1 MKRKFI
7 LIFAVAAA
15 LIALSGCYHSVGEI
29 DGLELYTNKSKKDA
43 FVGVYFWDGDENN
56 TTIVIPD
63 EYEGCIPDEYEGCA
77 VTAFGGAFDIG
88 VPVCFDVIYRTESLI
103 SENVSLQSVIQ
114 NENGEYTGL
123 NIENVDFNL
132 SIGAKINDIDGVDVK
147 RVMAVYVVKDPSAV
161 YYREDDFIALYL
173 PRFYITCSD
182 ENETFFS
189 QDGKLYYKSSRE
201 LVDMFYYTDFE
212 IDYD

>member
-1 MKRKFI
+1 MKRTLT
-7 LIFAVAAA
+7 LIAVAAA
-15 LIALSGCYHSVGEI
+15 ALIVLSGCYNSVGDI

-43 FVGVYFWDGDENN
+43 FVGVYFWDGDANS
-56 TTIVIPD
+56 TTIV
-63 EYEGCIPDEYEGCA
+63 IPDEYEGCA
-77 VTAFGGAFDIG
+77 VTAFGGSYDIG
-88 VPVCFDVIYRTESLI
+88 VPVGFDVIYRTESLI

-123 NIENVDFNL
+123 NIEYVDFHL
-132 SIGAKINDIDGVDVK
+132 SIGAKISDIDGVDVK
-147 RVMAVYVVKDPSAV
+147 CVMAVYVVKDPSAV

>member
-1 MKRKFI
+1 MKRTLT
-7 LIFAVAAA
+7 LIAVAAVS
-15 LIALSGCYHSVGEI
+15 LIALSGCYHSVGDI

-43 FVGVYFWDGDENN
+43 FVGVYFWDGDANS
-56 TTIVIPD
+56 TTIV
-63 EYEGCIPDEYEGCA
+63 IPDEYEGCA
-77 VTAFGGAFDIG
+77 VTAFGGSYDIG
-88 VPVCFDVIYRTESLI
+88 VPVGFDVIYRTESLI

-123 NIENVDFNL
+123 NIENVDFHL
-132 SIGAKINDIDGVDVK
+132 SIGAKVNDIDGVDVK
-147 RVMAVYVVKDPSAV
+147 CVMAVYVVKDPSAV

>member
-1 MKRKFI
+1 MKRTLT
-7 LIFAVAAA
+7 LIAVAATA

-29 DGLELYTNKSKKDA
+29 DGLELYTSKSKKDA
-43 FVGVYFWDGDENN
+43 FVGVYFWDGDANN

-63 EYEGCIPDEYEGCA
+63 EYAGCA

-88 VPVCFDVIYRTESLI
+88 VPVGFDVIYRTESLI

-123 NIENVDFNL
+123 NIEYVDFHL
-132 SIGAKINDIDGVDVK
+132 SIGAKISDIDGVDVK
-147 RVMAVYVVKDPSAV
+147 CVMAVYVVKDPSAV

-212 IDYD
+212 IDYA

>member
-1 MKRKFI
+1 MKRTLT
-7 LIFAVAAA
+7 LIAVAAVS
-15 LIALSGCYHSVGEI
+15 LIALSGCYHSVGDI

-43 FVGVYFWDGDENN
+43 FVGVYFWDGDANS
-56 TTIVIPD
+56 TTIV
-63 EYEGCIPDEYEGCA
+63 IPDEYEGCA
-77 VTAFGGAFDIG
+77 VTAFGGSYDIG
-88 VPVCFDVIYRTESLI
+88 VPVGFDVIYRTESLI

-201 LVDMFYYTDFE
+201 LVDAFYYTDFE
-212 IDYD
+212 IEYD

>member
-1 MKRKFI
+1 MKRTLT
-7 LIFAVAAA
+7 LIAVAATA

-29 DGLELYTNKSKKDA
+29 DGLELYTSKSKKDA
-43 FVGVYFWDGDENN
+43 FVGVYFWDGDANN

-63 EYEGCIPDEYEGCA
+63 EYAGCA

-88 VPVCFDVIYRTESLI
+88 VPVGFDVIYRTESLI

-114 NENGEYTGL
+114 NENGEFTGL
-123 NIENVDFNL
+123 NIENVDFHL
-132 SIGAKINDIDGVDVK
+132 SIGAKISDIDGVDVK
-147 RVMAVYVVKDPSAV
+147 CVMAVYVVKDPSAV

-212 IDYD
+212 IDYA

>member
-1 MKRKFI
+1 MKRTLT
-7 LIFAVAAA
+7 LIAVAAVS

-29 DGLELYTNKSKKDA
+29 DGLELYTSKSKKDA
-43 FVGVYFWDGDENN
+43 FVGVYFWDGDANN
-56 TTIVIPD
+56 TTIV
-63 EYEGCIPDEYEGCA
+63 IPDEYEGCA
-77 VTAFGGAFDIG
+77 VTAFGGSYDIG
-88 VPVCFDVIYRTESLI
+88 VPVGFDVIYRTESLI

-114 NENGEYTGL
+114 NENGEFTGL
-123 NIENVDFNL
+123 NIENVDFHL
-132 SIGAKINDIDGVDVK
+132 SIGAKVNDIDGVDVK
-147 RVMAVYVVKDPSAV
+147 CVMAVYVVKDPSVV

>member
-1 MKRKFI
+1 MKRTLT
-7 LIFAVAAA
+7 LIAVAAAA

-29 DGLELYTNKSKKDA
+29 EGLELYTSKSKKDA
-43 FVGVYFWDGDENN
+43 FVGVYFWDGDANN
-56 TTIVIPD
+56 TTIV
-63 EYEGCIPDEYEGCA
+63 IPDEYEGCA
-77 VTAFGGAFDIG
+77 VTAFGGSYDIG
-88 VPVCFDVIYRTESLI
+88 VPVGFDVIYRTESLI

-114 NENGEYTGL
+114 NENGEFTGL
-123 NIENVDFNL
+123 NIENVDFHL
-132 SIGAKINDIDGVDVK
+132 SIGAKVNDIDGVDVK
-147 RVMAVYVVKDPSAV
+147 CVMAVYVVKDPSAV

>member
-1 MKRKFI
+1 MKRTLT
-7 LIFAVAAA
+7 LIAVAATA

-29 DGLELYTNKSKKDA
+29 DGLELYTSKSKKDA
-43 FVGVYFWDGDENN
+43 FVGVYFWDGDANN
-56 TTIVIPD
+56 TTIV
-63 EYEGCIPDEYEGCA
+63 IPDEYEGCA
-77 VTAFGGAFDIG
+77 VTAFGGSYDIG
-88 VPVCFDVIYRTESLI
+88 VPVGFDVIYRTESLI

-123 NIENVDFNL
+123 NIENVDFHL
-132 SIGAKINDIDGVDVK
+132 SIGAKVNDIDGVDVK
-147 RVMAVYVVKDPSAV
+147 CVMAVYVVKDPSAV

>member
-1 MKRKFI
+1 MKRTLT
-7 LIFAVAAA
+7 LIAVAATA

-29 DGLELYTNKSKKDA
+29 DGLELYTSKSKKDA
-43 FVGVYFWDGDENN
+43 FVGVYFWDGDANN

-63 EYEGCIPDEYEGCA
+63 EYAGCA

-88 VPVCFDVIYRTESLI
+88 VPVGFDVIYRTESLI

-123 NIENVDFNL
+123 NIEYVDFHL
-132 SIGAKINDIDGVDVK
+132 SIGAKISDIDGVDVK
-147 RVMAVYVVKDPSAV
+147 CVMAVYVVKDPSAV

>member
-1 MKRKFI
+1 MKRTLT
-7 LIFAVAAA
+7 LIAVAAVS
-15 LIALSGCYHSVGEI
+15 LIALSGCYHSVGDI

-43 FVGVYFWDGDENN
+43 FVGVYFWDGDANS
-56 TTIVIPD
+56 TTIV
-63 EYEGCIPDEYEGCA
+63 IPDEYEGCA
-77 VTAFGGAFDIG
+77 VTAFGGSYDIG
-88 VPVCFDVIYRTESLI
+88 VPVGFDVIYRTESLI

-123 NIENVDFNL
+123 NIENVDFHL
-132 SIGAKINDIDGVDVK
+132 SIGAKVNDIDGVDVK
-147 RVMAVYVVKDPSAV
+147 CVMAVYVVKDPSAV

-189 QDGKLYYKSSRE
+189 QDGKLYYKTGSYIIN
-201 LVDMFYYTDFE
+201 LHGNL
-212 IDYD
+212 

>member
-1 MKRKFI
+1 MKRTLT
-7 LIFAVAAA
+7 LIAVAAVS
-15 LIALSGCYHSVGEI
+15 LIALSGCYHSVGDI

-43 FVGVYFWDGDENN
+43 FVGVYFWDGDANS
-56 TTIVIPD
+56 TTIV
-63 EYEGCIPDEYEGCA
+63 IPDEYEGCA
-77 VTAFGGAFDIG
+77 VTAFGGSYDIG
-88 VPVCFDVIYRTESLI
+88 VPVGFDVIYRTESLI

-114 NENGEYTGL
+114 NENGEFTGL
-123 NIENVDFNL
+123 NIENVDFHL
-132 SIGAKINDIDGVDVK
+132 SIGAKVNDIDGVDVK
-147 RVMAVYVVKDPSAV
+147 CVMAVYVVKDPSAV

>member
-1 MKRKFI
+1 MKRTLT
-7 LIFAVAAA
+7 LIAVAAVS
-15 LIALSGCYHSVGEI
+15 LIALSGCYHSVGDI

-43 FVGVYFWDGDENN
+43 FVGVYFWDANS
-56 TTIVIPD
+56 TTIV
-63 EYEGCIPDEYEGCA
+63 IPDEYEGCA
-77 VTAFGGAFDIG
+77 VTAFGGSYDIG
-88 VPVCFDVIYRTESLI
+88 VPVGFDVIYRTESLI

>member
-1 MKRKFI
+1 MKRTLT
-7 LIFAVAAA
+7 LIAVAAVS
-15 LIALSGCYHSVGEI
+15 LIALSGCYHSVGDI

-43 FVGVYFWDGDENN
+43 FVGVYFWDGDANS
-56 TTIVIPD
+56 TTIV
-63 EYEGCIPDEYEGCA
+63 IPDEYEGCA
-77 VTAFGGAFDIG
+77 VTAFGGSYDIG
-88 VPVCFDVIYRTESLI
+88 VPVGFDVIYRTESLI
-103 SENVSLQSVIQ
+103 SENVSLQAVIQ
-114 NENGEYTGL
+114 NENGEFTGL

>member
-1 MKRKFI
+1 MKRTLT
-7 LIFAVAAA
+7 LIAVAAA
-15 LIALSGCYHSVGEI
+15 ALIVLSGCYHSVGDI

-43 FVGVYFWDGDENN
+43 FVGVYFWDGDANS
-56 TTIVIPD
+56 TTIV
-63 EYEGCIPDEYEGCA
+63 IPDEYEGCA
-77 VTAFGGAFDIG
+77 VTAFGGSYDIG
-88 VPVCFDVIYRTESLI
+88 VPVGFDVIYRTESLI

-147 RVMAVYVVKDPSAV
+147 CVMAVYVVKDPSAV

-182 ENETFFS
+182 KNETFFS
-189 QDGKLYYKSSRE
+189 QDGKLHYKSSRE
-201 LVDMFYYTDFE
+201 LVDAFYYTDFE
-212 IDYD
+212 IEYD

>member
-1 MKRKFI
+1 MKRTLT
-7 LIFAVAAA
+7 LIAVAATA

-29 DGLELYTNKSKKDA
+29 DGLELYTSKSKKDA
-43 FVGVYFWDGDENN
+43 FVGVYFWDGDANN

-63 EYEGCIPDEYEGCA
+63 EYAGCA

-88 VPVCFDVIYRTESLI
+88 VPVGFDVIYRTESLI

-114 NENGEYTGL
+114 NETREYTGL
-123 NIENVDFNL
+123 NIEYVDFHL
-132 SIGAKINDIDGVDVK
+132 SIGAKISDIDGVDVK
-147 RVMAVYVVKDPSAV
+147 CVMAVYVVKDPSAV

>member
-1 MKRKFI
+1 MKRTLT
-7 LIFAVAAA
+7 LIAVAAVS

-29 DGLELYTNKSKKDA
+29 DGLELYISKSKKDA
-43 FVGVYFWDGDENN
+43 FVGVYFWDGDANN
-56 TTIVIPD
+56 TTIV
-63 EYEGCIPDEYEGCA
+63 IPDEYEGCA

-88 VPVCFDVIYRTESLI
+88 VPVGFDVIYRTESLI

-123 NIENVDFNL
+123 NIENVDFHL
-132 SIGAKINDIDGVDVK
+132 SIGAKVNDIDGVDVK
-147 RVMAVYVVKDPSAV
+147 CVMAVYVVKDPSAV

-189 QDGKLYYKSSRE
+189 QDGKLY
-201 LVDMFYYTDFE
+201 
-212 IDYD
+212 

>member
-1 MKRKFI
+1 MKRTLT
-7 LIFAVAAA
+7 LIAVAATA

-29 DGLELYTNKSKKDA
+29 DGLELYTSKSKKDA
-43 FVGVYFWDGDENN
+43 FVGVYFWDGDANN
-56 TTIVIPD
+56 TTIV
-63 EYEGCIPDEYEGCA
+63 IPDEYEGCA
-77 VTAFGGAFDIG
+77 VTAFGGSYDIG
-88 VPVCFDVIYRTESLI
+88 VPVGFDVIYRTESLI

-114 NENGEYTGL
+114 NENGEFTGL
-123 NIENVDFNL
+123 NIENVDFHL
-132 SIGAKINDIDGVDVK
+132 SIGAKVNDIDGVDVK
-147 RVMAVYVVKDPSAV
+147 CVMAVYVVKDPSAV

-212 IDYD
+212 IEYD

>member
-1 MKRKFI
+1 MKRTLT
-7 LIFAVAAA
+7 LIAVAAA
-15 LIALSGCYHSVGEI
+15 ALIVLSGCYHSVGDI

-43 FVGVYFWDGDENN
+43 FVGVYFWDGDANS
-56 TTIVIPD
+56 TTIV
-63 EYEGCIPDEYEGCA
+63 IPDEYEGCA
-77 VTAFGGAFDIG
+77 VTAFGGSYDIG
-88 VPVCFDVIYRTESLI
+88 VPVGFDVIYRTESLI
-103 SENVSLQSVIQ
+103 SENVSLQAVIQ
-114 NENGEYTGL
+114 NENGEFTGL
-123 NIENVDFNL
+123 NIEYVDFHL
-132 SIGAKINDIDGVDVK
+132 SIGAEINDIDGVDVK
-147 RVMAVYVVKDPSAV
+147 CVMAVYVVKDPSAV